1 VSHSPKKKR
10 TRKSPAPPKP
20 LSGSTRQ
27 AVAIGELTP
36 HWDKDFTVTVMV
48 RRRTRARALRPVKSS
63 DPDQLRRR
71 RDAYFSAYKKDIRA
85 VEQFAVRH
93 GLTVISSSTERRTV
107 VLRGSSDY
115 YASAFHVKLSATS
128 IHGKPYRVRL
138 GDIYV
143 PEELQDVIEAVIGF
157 DNRPFARAHVRVSPR
172 ATTPILPTVVAAA
185 SDEAL
190 ADGLSPLDVA
200 AMYNF
205 PPELDGSGQ
214 TIAIIECGGGF
225 RDAELQTYF
234 QSIGVKPPRVTVAS
248 FPGCGTNAPGQNAT
262 DPTNCDVEV
271 MLDIEVAGAV
281 APGAG
286 IVVYFAR
293 DSSAQSFLTTLTAI
307 LHDTANK
314 PSIISLSWGG
324 PEELTTVQF
333 KDQFSQLL
341 EEAAALGI
349 TVCVSS
355 GDNASADYEP
365 DDPRWD
371 KKPHTDFPASSPWA
385 LACGGTKIRVSGRQI
400 TDEEV
405 WHDGPN
411 DGTGGGI
418 SGHFEQPAYQ
428 KAAPVA
434 SAIAMRGV
442 PDVSGNAAPSSG
454 YKILCDGQLFPD
466 RTKPLPAIGGTSAVA
481 PLWAGLIARLN
492 QALNT
497 RLGHFNPLLYQ
508 LAAGTPVLKEVT
520 RGDNGD
526 YRAGTGWNAC
536 TGLGRPDGQ
545 KLLDALRKLQLPRT

>member
-1 VSHSPKKKR
+1 
-10 TRKSPAPPKP
+10 
-20 LSGSTRQ
+20 
-27 AVAIGELTP
+27 VAIGELTP
-36 HWDKDFTVTVMV
+36 HWETDFTVTVMV
-48 RRRTRARALRPVKSS
+48 RPRARTRALRSVKRI
-63 DPDQLRRR
+63 DPEQLRRR

-85 VEQFAVRH
+85 VERFAVRH
-93 GLTVISSSTERRTV
+93 GLAILSSSAGRRAV
-107 VLRGSSDY
+107 VLRGSSDR
-115 YASAFHVKLSATS
+115 YASAFHVKVSSTT
-128 IHGKPYRVRL
+128 IHGKPFRVRL

-143 PEELQDVIEAVIGF
+143 PEELHNIVEAVIGF

-172 ATTPILPTVVAAA
+172 ATTPVLPTVVAAA

-190 ADGLSPLDVA
+190 PDGLSPVDVA

-205 PPELDGSGQ
+205 PPEFDGTGQ
-214 TIAIIECGGGF
+214 TIAIVECGGGF
-225 RDAELQTYF
+225 RHEELHTYF

-248 FPGCGTNAPGQNAT
+248 FPGCGTNAPGQNAV

-271 MLDIEVAGAV
+271 MLDIEVAGAI
-281 APGAG
+281 APGAD

-307 LHDTANK
+307 LHDTVNK

-324 PEELTTVQF
+324 PEELTTGQF
-333 KDQFSQLL
+333 KDQFDQLL

-349 TVCVSS
+349 TVCASS

-371 KKPHTDFPASSPWA
+371 KKPHTDFPASSPWT
-385 LACGGTKIRVSGRQI
+385 LACGGTKLYVSGRQI

-428 KAAPVA
+428 KAAGAPLA
-434 SAIAMRGV
+434 KAMRGV
-442 PDVSGNAAPSSG
+442 PDVSANAAPSSG

-466 RTKPLPAIGGTSAVA
+466 HSKPLPAIGGTSAVA
-481 PLWAGLIARLN
+481 PLWAALIARLN

-508 LAAGTPVLKEVT
+508 LASGTPVLKEVT

-526 YRAGTGWNAC
+526 YRAGAGWNAC

-545 KLLDALRKLQLPRT
+545 KLLDALRKVQLPRT